1 MVACRV
7 PRLGENGSGSVS
19 LRGDVRGDRR
29 GRVRAGRAH
38 ADGRLHMP
46 IKIPDFALVVL
57 IGATGS
63 GKSNFVAREFLAT
76 EIISSDRCRALVS
89 DDETDQT
96 VTSEAF
102 ELVHAIAAKR
112 L

>member
-7 PRLGENGSGSVS
+7 PRLGGNGSGSVS
-19 LRGDVRGDRR
+19 LRGHVRGDRR
-29 GRVRAGRAH
+29 ARFRPGRAYP
-38 ADGRLHMP
+38 DGRLQMP

-63 GKSNFVAREFLAT
+63 GKSTFAAREFLAT

-96 VTSEAF
+96 ATSEAF
-102 ELVHAIAAKR
+102 E
-112 L
+112 